1 MTQLTHMKERAW
13 FWFFFPALAMSLGW
27 MLRGYIG
34 GSSLGA
40 MIPGS
45 MVGLALC
52 LLLNR
57 HRDAALIAAFAA
69 VGIGFGGQETYGQ
82 TVGLSLQPETFWW
95 GILGFFIKGGK
106 WGLLG
111 GALIGIALTR
121 DRYSNKDLI
130 TSFALMVAGTWA
142 GWKLLNEPKLI
153 YFSNPIDR
161 PRAELWF
168 GLLLGA
174 ILMLVYLSWRA
185 GAALPWRFAGW
196 GALGGSIGFA
206 SGAAAQVWGRNNW
219 ADFPFGWW
227 KFMEMTFGFLLGLG
241 FGICAWRNRE
251 QIPAQPMPGPQF
263 SAVPS
268 IAWAA
273 LAIAIGI
280 VVHQNIPSRLDY
292 TFAGALLLT
301 IALYSEHFSWQTA
314 ITTTYCAFA
323 VDLLRYRPTYPAP
336 VMWTLVVLTTIAV
349 AVYVGRTGRVKAL
362 FLLMTWTSTLMAML
376 KSFLPPAK
384 LDKPVAMEV
393 VFLLYAAILTFW
405 LRDRKAVPAA
415 YQSESSRAGVA
426 DARS

>member
-1 MTQLTHMKERAW
+1 MTQLTQLREKAW
-13 FWFFFPALAMSLGW
+13 FWYLFPALAMALGW

-45 MVGLALC
+45 MIGLALC

-57 HRDAALIAAFAA
+57 HRDAGLIAAFAA

-82 TVGLSLQPETFWW
+82 TVGLSVQPETFYW

-121 DRYSNKDLI
+121 DRYSDKDLI
-130 TSFALMVAGTWA
+130 ASFALMVAGTYA

-153 YFSNPIDR
+153 YFSNPIDQ

-174 ILMLVYLSWRA
+174 IVMLLYLSWQG
-185 GAALPWRFAGW
+185 GAALPWRFALW

-206 SGAAAQVWGRNNW
+206 AGAAAQVWGRHNMPV
-219 ADFPFGWW
+219 FPFGWW

-241 FGICAWRNRE
+241 FGICAWRNRKE
-251 QIPAQPMPGPQF
+251 IPAQPALSPPA
-263 SAVPS
+263 SVLPS
-268 IAWAA
+268 LGWAA
-273 LAIAIGI
+273 LSIAIAIAL
-280 VVHQNIPSRLDY
+280 HQSIASRLDY
-292 TFAGALLLT
+292 TIAGALLLS
-301 IALYSEHFSWQTA
+301 IALYSEEFCWQTA
-314 ITTTYCAFA
+314 ITATYCAFA
-323 VDLLRYRPTYPAP
+323 IDLLRYRPTYPAP
-336 VMWTLVVLTTIAV
+336 VMWTLVILTTIAV
-349 AVYVGRTGRVKAL
+349 AAYVARTPRARNL

-384 LDKPVAMEV
+384 LDKPIAMEI
-393 VFLLYAAILTFW
+393 VFLSFAAILTLW
-405 LRDRKAVPAA
+405 LHERSGMVVTPPERSARR
-415 YQSESSRAGVA
+415 RAQTVL
-426 DARS
+426 R

>member
-1 MTQLTHMKERAW
+1 MTQFAQLREKPW
-13 FWFFFPALAMSLGW
+13 FWLLFPALAMSLGW

-45 MVGLALC
+45 MIGLALC

-111 GALIGIALTR
+111 GAVIGIALTR
-121 DRYSNKDLI
+121 DRYSNRNLI
-130 TSFALMVAGTWA
+130 TSFALMVAGTYA
-142 GWKLLNEPKLI
+142 GWKLLNEPQLI
-153 YFSNPIDR
+153 YFSNSIDK

-174 ILMLVYLSWRA
+174 IVVLVYLSWRG
-185 GAALPWRFAGW
+185 GAALPWRFALW
-196 GALGGSIGFA
+196 GALGGSLGFA
-206 SGAAAQVWGRNNW
+206 SGAAAQVWGRHNW
-219 ADFPFGWW
+219 PTFPFDWW

-241 FGICAWRNRE
+241 FGICAWRNRKR
-251 QIPAQPMPGPQF
+251 IPAQPMPGP
-263 SAVPS
+263 SAPVIPS
-268 IAWAA
+268 LGWAA
-273 LAIAIGI
+273 LAIAIAV
-280 VVHQNIPSRLDY
+280 VVHQGIPSRLDY

-301 IALYSEHFSWQTA
+301 IALYSEEFSWHAA
-314 ITTTYCAFA
+314 ITATYCAFA
-323 VDLLRYRPTYPAP
+323 IDLLRYRPTYPAP
-336 VMWTLVVLTTIAV
+336 LMWTLVVVTTIAV
-349 AVYVGRTGRVKAL
+349 AIYVGRTPRAKAL

-376 KSFLPPAK
+376 KSFLPPAR
-384 LDKPVAMEV
+384 LDKPIAMEI
-393 VFLLYAAILTFW
+393 VFLLYAAILTLW
-405 LRDRKAVPAA
+405 LREKEVAPAVFRREP
-415 YQSESSRAGVA
+415 SGAGVA
-426 DARS
+426 DVRP